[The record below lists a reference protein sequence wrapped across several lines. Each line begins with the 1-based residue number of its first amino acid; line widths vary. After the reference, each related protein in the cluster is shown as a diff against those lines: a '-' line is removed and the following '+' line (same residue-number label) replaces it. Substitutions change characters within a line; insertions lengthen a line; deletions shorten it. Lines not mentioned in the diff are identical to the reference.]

1 MINIP
6 VKSITVNMPL
16 SPNSDPSLISQ
27 VREILSDSRNDYLK
41 RQQLF
46 QDNEQAQARLG
57 LGYAQLAAQRENQA
71 LDADIKRASIQ
82 QSAASDFA
90 KLEQLQNNANIEQA
104 RANYTLNKD
113 AAKQDLDERKFEF
126 DRQKEKRE
134 ADLEANKYVQDQVA
148 GASLAEFARYAAN
161 NDQAG
166 MKDWYNKQAINSNNI
181 ANFGQVMTQ
190 ASNITD
196 AMQKS
201 AQAQRVQ
208 VALPELNKVFEEG
221 SQLQSRLS
229 LMSPDERDQAIAS
242 LRQKSLPLLSL
253 PDVGVRDGVTT
264 LLTGLDNAR
273 KVVEENA
280 ATQQLDEFYLDGRD
294 GKLAEISPALQNQFD
309 DMIARTPETERD
321 TEAFATQKRRLFLD
335 RNKILST
342 STLAREANALRS
354 LEEAQLSNPEFTITD
369 ADGTVRPK
377 WPAPNLAP
385 SYSAGVLDRNNLIS
399 PRIEKEIV
407 AYKNKLQQVGVVRQQ
422 EDPLAALAAFAPVLS
437 GENKKGGKPVVPQVE
452 PTAPVANRKMA
463 LGNTWAFSPPA
474 QTNQEFTPEKSPASA
489 MTPAEQPKAD
499 TTDYRK
505 NYALLNEVDR
515 QIKAGNT
522 TYVENGKPT
531 NINLNTLRNRI
542 QSRMGQRIVG
552 TFNPPPAG
560 IVGDLLTPP
569 LGTEE
574 PTGEVAE

>member
-1 MINIP
+1 MA
-6 VKSITVNMPL
+6 L
-16 SPNSDPSLISQ
+16 SPNAPDYVSQ
-27 VREILSDSRNDYLK
+27 VRGIIGDLRDNYLK
-41 RQQLF
+41 KQQLF
-46 QDNEQAQARLG
+46 QQEQQAAAQVG
-57 LGYAQLAAQRENQA
+57 LGYAQLAAQRENSA
-71 LDADIKRASIQ
+71 RDAAIKMASIE
-82 QSAASDFA
+82 QSAASDYA
-90 KLEQLQNNANIEQA
+90 KLSQMQNNAEVEEA
-104 RANYTLNKD
+104 RSNYTLNKD
-113 AAKQDLDERKFEF
+113 AARQNLDERKFEF
-126 DRQKEKRE
+126 DQQKEKRE
-134 ADLEANKYVQDQVA
+134 ADKEANKYVQDQVA
-148 GASLAEFARYAAN
+148 GTSLAEFATYAAN
-161 NDQAG
+161 NDEEG
-166 MKDWYNKQAINSNNI
+166 IKSWYNKQIINSGNL
-181 ANFGQVMTQ
+181 ANFSQLMTQ
-190 ASNITD
+190 ASAVTD

-201 AQAQRVQ
+201 AQVQRVRNSI
-208 VALPELNKVFEEG
+208 PELNKVFEEG
-221 SQLQSRLS
+221 SQLQGRLS
-229 LMSPDERDQAIAS
+229 LMSPDERDQAIAA

-280 ATQQLDEFYLDGRD
+280 ATQQLDEFYFDGKD

-309 DMIARTPETERD
+309 DMLARTPETERD
-321 TEAFATQKRRLFLD
+321 TETFATQKRRLFLD
-335 RNKILST
+335 RNKLLST
-342 STLAREANALRS
+342 ATLAREANALRS

-377 WPAPNLAP
+377 WPAPNLSP

-399 PRIEKEIV
+399 PRVEKEII
-407 AYKNKLQQVGVVRQQ
+407 AYKSKLQQVGVVRQQ

-474 QTNQEFTPEKSPASA
+474 SAPANQEFAPQKSPASA
-489 MTPAEQPKAD
+489 VTPTEQPKAD

-531 NINLNTLRNRI
+531 KINLNTLRNRI

-552 TFNPPPAG
+552 TFNPPPDG

-569 LGTEE
+569 LGSEK
-574 PTGEVAE
+574 PTGEVTE

>member
-1 MINIP
+1 MA
-6 VKSITVNMPL
+6 L
-16 SPNSDPSLISQ
+16 SPNAPDYVSQ
-27 VREILSDSRNDYLK
+27 VRGIIGDVRENYLK
-41 RQQLF
+41 KQQLF
-46 QDNEQAQARLG
+46 QQEQQAAAQIG
-57 LGYAQLAAQRENQA
+57 LGYAQLATQRENSA
-71 LDADIKRASIQ
+71 RDADIKMASLQ
-82 QSAASDFA
+82 QSAASDYA
-90 KLEQLQNNANIEQA
+90 KLNQLQNNAALEQA
-104 RANYTLNKD
+104 RSNYTLNKD
-113 AAKQDLDERKFEF
+113 AMRLDLDERKFEF
-126 DRQKEKRE
+126 DKQKEKRE
-134 ADLEANKYVQDQVA
+134 ADKEANKYVQDQIA
-148 GASLAEFARYAAN
+148 GTSLAEFARYAAN
-161 NDQAG
+161 NDQ
-166 MKDWYNKQAINSNNI
+166 KEIIDWYNKQIINSGNL
-181 ANFGQVMTQ
+181 ANFSQLMTQ
-190 ASNITD
+190 ASAVTE
-196 AMQKS
+196 AMQKA
-201 AQAQRVQ
+201 AQSQRVQ
-208 VALPELNKVFEEG
+208 NSIPELNKVLEEG

-229 LMSPDERDQAIAS
+229 LMSPDERDQAIATI
-242 LRQKSLPLLSL
+242 RQKSLPFMSL
-253 PDVGVRDGVTT
+253 PDVGVREGIST
-264 LLTGLDNAR
+264 LLTGIDDTR

-280 ATQQLDEFYLDGRD
+280 ATQQLNEFYVDGKD

-309 DMIARTPETERD
+309 DMLARTPETERN
-321 TEAFATQKRRLFLD
+321 TETFATQKRRLFLD

-342 STLAREANALRS
+342 ASLARDANALQS

-377 WPAPNLAP
+377 WPAPDLTP

-399 PRIEKEIV
+399 PRVEKEII
-407 AYKNKLQQVGVVRQQ
+407 AYKSKLQQVGVVRQQ
-422 EDPLAALAAFAPVLS
+422 EDPLAALAAFAPALS

-452 PTAPVANRKMA
+452 PTAPVANRKME
-463 LGNTWAFSPPA
+463 LSNTWAFSPPA
-474 QTNQEFTPEKSPASA
+474 RTNQEFTPEKSPASA
-489 MTPAEQPKAD
+489 MTPVEQPKAD

-505 NYALLNEVDR
+505 NYALLNEVNR